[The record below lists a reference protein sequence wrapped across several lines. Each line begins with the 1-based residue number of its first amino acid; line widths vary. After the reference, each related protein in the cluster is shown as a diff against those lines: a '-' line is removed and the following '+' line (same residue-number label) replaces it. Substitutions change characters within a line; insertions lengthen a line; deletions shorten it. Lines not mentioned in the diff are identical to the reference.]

1 MSNTYTWW
9 TERASA
15 GTHNAD
21 GSIHIYPDGV
31 GGDQLTIYR
40 RQGMTDT
47 EMLAIADRIVAD
59 VTRWRDAIAANAE
72 ATRTVEDEFAAARA
86 DIAHLKG
93 QDGAA

>member
-1 MSNTYTWW
+1 MSTTYTWW

-15 GTHNAD
+15 STHNAD

-40 RQGMTDT
+40 RQSMTDA

-59 VTRWRDAIAANAE
+59 VTRWRDAIAAKAE
-72 ATRTVEDEFAAARA
+72 AARTVEDELAGAWAEA
-86 DIAHLKG
+86 GHLKS